1 MLIEMRDIFTVVL
14 IVVNN
19 RNWFHPFDAKS
30 NMPTYR
36 ISRERR
42 ALCIMI
48 LPVFHFVTLFM
59 WVLMMMLLLRYMELS
74 ESNWGFK
81 QWNSWNSPSIF
92 MHALLWKRRNRHKKR
107 EMLLIQ
113 VIFLCLTACL
123 FSLDFNKSI
132 REKAHM

>member
-30 NMPTYR
+30 NMPTCR

-59 WVLMMMLLLRYMELS
+59 WVLMMMMLLRYMELS
-74 ESNWGFK
+74 RIKALSNEIPLQYSCMRCYEKDEIDTRRGRC
-81 QWNSWNSPSIF
+81 SWS
-92 MHALLWKRRNRHKKR
+92 K
-107 EMLLIQ
+107 
-113 VIFLCLTACL
+113 L
-123 FSLDFNKSI
+123 FSYALQLVYFPLISI
-132 REKAHM
+132 NR